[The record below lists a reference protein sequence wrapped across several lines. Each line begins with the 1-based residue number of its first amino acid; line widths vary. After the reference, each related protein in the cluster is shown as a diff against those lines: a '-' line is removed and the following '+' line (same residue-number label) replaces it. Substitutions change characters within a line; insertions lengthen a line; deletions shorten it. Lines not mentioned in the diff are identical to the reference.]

1 MARMYLQ
8 RIAYLLCKARTDS
21 GLIKGV
27 YYTLLEYY
35 AWTRQY
41 SSIRCYFIKI
51 MVSMTVEPEV
61 WYGTDNLA

>member
-8 RIAYLLCKARTDS
+8 RIAYLLCKARTHS

-27 YYTLLEYY
+27 YNTLLEYY

-41 SSIRCYFIKI
+41 GSIHCYFIKI
-51 MVSMTVEPEV
+51 MVSMTVEPHV
-61 WYGTDNLA
+61 LYGTDNLA